1 MNSLGNKP
9 MPPELIPFLA
19 VCIFIV
25 AMLYASVGHGG
36 ASGYLATMALFSLH
50 PEALKP
56 TALLLNIVVA
66 GAGAWLYCRAGQF
79 SWRAF
84 WPFVVTSI
92 PASFLGGSFS
102 LPPHLYRP
110 ALGLVLLFAAWR
122 LLVRRDRG
130 EIQPQAPQLTTAM
143 LVGAGLG
150 FASGLIG
157 VGGGIFLSPLMILL
171 GWARV
176 REVSGIAA
184 LFILVNSIS
193 GLTGHLSSLQYVPAY
208 APLLAGVALAGGSIG
223 ALCGSR
229 HLPVAMILKAMSLM
243 LVMAGGKM
251 FLV

>member
-1 MNSLGNKP
+1 MT
-9 MPPELIPFLA
+9 PEMIPYLA
-19 VCIFIV
+19 GCIFIV
-25 AMLYASVGHGG
+25 AMMYASVGHGG
-36 ASGYLATMALFSLH
+36 ASGYLAIMALFSLL
-50 PEALKP
+50 PETLKP
-56 TALLLNIVVA
+56 TALVLNIVVA
-66 GAGAWLYCRAGQF
+66 GVGTYLYCSAGQF

-92 PASFLGGSFS
+92 PMSFLGGTFT
-102 LPPHLYRP
+102 LPPELYRP
-110 ALGLVLLFAAWR
+110 ALGMVLLFAAWR
-122 LLVRRDRG
+122 LFARRKHEDYATKTPRL
-130 EIQPQAPQLTTAM
+130 PVAM
-143 LVGAGLG
+143 AVGGVLG

-193 GLTGHLSSLQYVPAY
+193 GLLGHMSSLQHVPDY
-208 APLLAGVALAGGSIG
+208 APLLAGVALVGGSIG

-229 HLPVAMILKAMSLM
+229 HLPVATILKAMSFM

-251 FLV
+251 FLI

>member
-1 MNSLGNKP
+1 MT
-9 MPPELIPFLA
+9 PELIPFLA

-25 AMLYASVGHGG
+25 AMMYASVGHGG
-36 ASGYLATMALFSLH
+36 ASGYLAIMALFSLL
-50 PEALKP
+50 PAALKP
-56 TALLLNIVVA
+56 TALMLNIVVA
-66 GAGAWLYCRAGQF
+66 GVGTYLYCSAGQF
-79 SWRAF
+79 SWRVF

-92 PASFLGGSFS
+92 PASFVGGYFS
-102 LPPHLYRP
+102 LPPELYRP
-110 ALGLVLLFAAWR
+110 ALGMVLLFAAWR
-122 LLVRRDRG
+122 LFVRKDHVSY
-130 EIQPQAPQLTTAM
+130 EAKAPKLHIAM
-143 LVGAGLG
+143 LVGAVLG

-193 GLTGHLSSLQYVPAY
+193 GLMGHMSSLQYIPDY
-208 APLLAGVALAGGSIG
+208 APLLAGVALMGGSIG

-229 HLPVAMILKAMSLM
+229 HLPVATILKAMSFM

-251 FLV
+251 FLI